1 MKRITLV
8 LLQLTIVLFG
18 AGVLAF
24 LLVEPQLEGRN
35 AQATLFE
42 TYCTDP
48 FLAYVYL
55 ASVPMFFGLFQAF
68 KLLGFASQDVVF
80 SPESIQA
87 SRTLKFCARAF
98 LMMVAFSLF
107 FMIFAD
113 PEDRPAGLFMRLLV
127 GVPASI
133 VAWGAA
139 LLQRALQTGLN
150 ARTGNMSTVG
160 QVG

>member
-1 MKRITLV
+1 MKKLFLIALQLLLV
-8 LLQLTIVLFG
+8 LAGNALF
-18 AGVLAF
+18 VF

-48 FLAYVYL
+48 FLAFIYL
-55 ASVPMFFGLFQAF
+55 ASLPLFWGLFQAF
-68 KLLGFASQDVVF
+68 KLLGFAGQETIY
-80 SPESIQA
+80 SPESVQA
-87 SRTLKFCARAF
+87 ARTLKFCARAF
-98 LMMVAFSLF
+98 LMVVAFSLF

-127 GVPASI
+127 GVPATL
-133 VAWGAA
+133 VAWGTT
-139 LLQRALQTGLN
+139 LLQRALQNGLN
-150 ARTGNMSTVG
+150 SQTGSISTVG